1 MCDGKTRKMMWNSNK
16 FESVNKRKTK
26 KKKNTTFFILVW
38 EMGIRVRNFRE
49 QTN

>member
-26 KKKNTTFFILVW
+26 KKKYNLCY
-38 EMGIRVRNFRE
+38 FRRG
-49 QTN
+49 NGN

>member
-26 KKKNTTFFILVW
+26 KKNTTCVIF
-38 EMGIRVRNFRE
+38 EGNG
-49 QTN
+49 N

>member
-26 KKKNTTFFILVW
+26 KKKIQLVLFSKGKW
-38 EMGIRVRNFRE
+38 ELE
-49 QTN
+49 

>member
-16 FESVNKRKTK
+16 FESVNKRKTR
-26 KKKNTTFFILVW
+26 KKKNTTCVIFEG